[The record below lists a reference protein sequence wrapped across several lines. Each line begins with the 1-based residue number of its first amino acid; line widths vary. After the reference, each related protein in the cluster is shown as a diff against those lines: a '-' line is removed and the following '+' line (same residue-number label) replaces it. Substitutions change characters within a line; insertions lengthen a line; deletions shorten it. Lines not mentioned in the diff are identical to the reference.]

1 MERSEYCVEGIERGN
16 KGCKMGSICDSILR
30 VLALLLTLAA
40 AILIGVNRQTKFVSV
55 LFPPVDVEA
64 KAKWYYLSALVY
76 LLVANVAASA
86 YAAISTLVVLATRT
100 ADIGFAQTI
109 IIFDVVIVG
118 LLFSANGAALA
129 VGIIG
134 YKGNSHL
141 QWNKVCNVVDNF
153 CDRIAIS
160 IVLSLVASFA
170 FIVLPSLAVLSLQKK
185 FAPRN

>member
-1 MERSEYCVEGIERGN
+1 MS
-16 KGCKMGSICDSILR
+16 SICESILR

-40 AILIGVNRQTKFVSV
+40 AIVIGVNKQTEFLPVQFTPA
-55 LFPPVDVEA
+55 FPVVDVA
-64 KAKWYYLSALVY
+64 FKAKWYYLSALVY
-76 LLVANVAASA
+76 LMVANIAASA
-86 YAAISTLVVLATRT
+86 YAAISTLIVLATRT

-109 IIFDVVIVG
+109 IIFDVTVVG

-141 QWNKVCNVVDNF
+141 QWNKVCNVFDNF

-160 IVLSLVASFA
+160 IVMSLVASFA
-170 FIVLPSLAVLSLQKK
+170 FIGLVALAVLSLQKR
-185 FAPRN
+185 FAPRS